1 MIKGFDTNHGFPL
14 FEHGFLLF
22 KHALLN
28 KKTHLFFGLRNT
40 VVMICIV
47 SFGLNIFL
55 FTIPLRK
62 HSMSFAQF

>member
-28 KKTHLFFGLRNT
+28 KKNAFILW
-40 VVMICIV
+40 
-47 SFGLNIFL
+47 
-55 FTIPLRK
+55 
-62 HSMSFAQF
+62 FA